1 VDEVA
6 DEVVK
11 AMGLTGVEKVYK
23 PVLHGIGWPGDVKRI
38 ALKIEKIEK
47 LGYKPRMSSR
57 EAVRA
62 TVQSIAGS
70 F

>member
-1 VDEVA
+1 
-6 DEVVK
+6 
-11 AMGLTGVEKVYK
+11 M
-23 PVLHGIGWPGDVKRI
+23 KRF
-38 ALKIEKIEK
+38 ALKIEKIKK

-62 TVQSIAGS
+62 TVQSIVES

>member
-1 VDEVA
+1 
-6 DEVVK
+6 
-11 AMGLTGVEKVYK
+11 
-23 PVLHGIGWPGDVKRI
+23 VKRF
-38 ALKIEKIEK
+38 ALKIEKIKK

-62 TVQSIAGS
+62 TVQSIVES